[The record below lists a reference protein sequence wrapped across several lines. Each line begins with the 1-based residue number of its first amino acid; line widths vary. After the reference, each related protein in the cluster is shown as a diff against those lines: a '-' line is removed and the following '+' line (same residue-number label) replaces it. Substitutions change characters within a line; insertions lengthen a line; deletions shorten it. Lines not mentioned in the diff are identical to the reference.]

1 MKKFLLQSLLLLFV
15 SVSFSAYADDYDRYY
30 NDLPVAVKRVAT
42 FTIPDTKVSITDF
55 GGVGDGVTLN
65 TDAFENAI
73 SHLAKNGGG
82 HLIVPQGIWLTGPIE
97 LQSNIDLHLERNAVL
112 FFSPDKSLYLDPNPK
127 AGRVLPCI
135 RANRCANI
143 SITGEG
149 TIDGNGA
156 QWRPVKRGKVSDVE
170 WKRFKAMGGVERQNG
185 SLWYPWEL
193 KSGYPD
199 IAATPE
205 KQEGRRNDIFR
216 INNCEN
222 VFLNGV
228 TFQNSP
234 KFHVHPFNSRNII
247 IDGITVRCPWNAQ
260 NGDAIDL
267 SDCHQALIVN
277 SIVDAGDDGLC
288 MKSGEYKEKAL
299 VNGCEDILIQDN
311 IVYHAHGGF
320 VIGSEDICG
329 MKRIVVR
336 DCTFSGTDT
345 GLRFKSAIGRG
356 GKTEDIFING
366 IMMTDITDQTI
377 VFECNYANRPAG
389 VKDSDPVARPEKVE
403 KVPEFTDIHISDVIC
418 RGAKIG
424 IAASG
429 IEGFNCV
436 HGIAIKNSTIVYTS
450 KATDIDERT
459 AELKLTDVRLIP
471 DRKQKP

>member
-1 MKKFLLQSLLLLFV
+1 MKKFISQSLLLLIAFV
-15 SVSFSAYADDYDRYY
+15 SLSASADTYDRYY
-30 NDLPVAVKRVAT
+30 KDLPVEVKRVTT
-42 FTIPDTKVSITDF
+42 FSVPANRVDITDF

-65 TDAFENAI
+65 TEAFAKAVA
-73 SHLAKNGGG
+73 HLSEMGGG
-82 HLIVPQGIWLTGPIE
+82 HLVVPQGIWLTGPIE
-97 LQSNIDLHLERNAVL
+97 FESNIDLHLERNSIIY
-112 FFSPDKSLYLDPNPK
+112 FSPDKSLYIDPNPN

-135 RANRCANI
+135 RASRCSNI

-170 WKRFKAMGGVERQNG
+170 WRRFKSMGGVERQDG

-222 VFLNGV
+222 VFLSGV
-228 TFQNSP
+228 TFQNAP

-267 SDCHQALIVN
+267 SDCHRALIVN

-288 MKSGEYKEKAL
+288 MKSGEYKENAL

-329 MKRIVVR
+329 MRRIVVR

-356 GKTEDIFING
+356 GKTENIFIDG
-366 IMMTDITDQTI
+366 IMMTDITDQAI

-389 VKDSDPVARPEKVE
+389 VKDSDPVARPVKVE

-436 HGIAIKNSTIVYTS
+436 HGITISNSTIVYTS
-450 KATDIDERT
+450 QPTVIDENT

-471 DRKQKP
+471 DRKQ